1 MALLQLQWLT
11 SLFNTRRNRMN
22 ESLNQQLEQNDTNQ
36 EVTEKKRVLGWPK
49 GKKRGPRK
57 NKENNQQV
65 NNLEISQKTNNLFL
79 VNIYGVVVDVLN
91 NTTRNDAQ
99 IRLVEANTEEEA
111 LQKVNAYFKA
121 KETEFLKYEV
131 TGVTINETIR

>member
-1 MALLQLQWLT
+1 
-11 SLFNTRRNRMN
+11 MN

-36 EVTEKKRVLGWPK
+36 EVIKKKRVLGWPK

-65 NNLEISQKTNNLFL
+65 NNLEISQKMNNLFL
-79 VNIYGVVVDVLN
+79 VNIYGVIVDVLN

-99 IRLVEANTEEEA
+99 TRLVEANTEEEA

-121 KETEFLKYEV
+121 QETEYLKYQV